1 MTHTVC
7 ETALVCA
14 RTGGLKQVMA
24 LFGQWQARRAG
35 GLAAGLV
42 TFGLVVTT
50 AVWAEASSSPPE
62 ADEVAR
68 FVGTASLDPA
78 RPGPVASPAVQPP
91 ASAVAAAPTI
101 SPTVTR
107 APLPVRPL
115 PRIVSR
121 PDGLYVSTTGAPF
134 VARGANYARLAENAA
149 GNVYHSTFEPGR
161 YDRARVTAFLDQIRH
176 DGYNTVRVFIDHGSG
191 GGDHGIGR
199 GIGTHDKVYGPYMDN
214 VAAFVLAAA
223 ARGVYTMPSLD
234 GFPVNSY
241 YWDMVGREGGGNAQN
256 MDGQNLSYMERG
268 RVLAKA
274 EYMAN
279 FVIALAA
286 RIGAARYTAILA
298 YESDNEAYF
307 ETNKAPFNKATGVV
321 VPFNGVTYD
330 MADPVQRQQA
340 ADASLAEYTIRL
352 KRKLAAVDP
361 NALLAMG
368 FFSYQAVHKQG
379 PDGFATRCE
388 SNCEGG
394 GKYWYPGRAGI
405 LSYWGAVDLLD
416 VHMYENHG
424 APVLNALEMQH
435 RKDPYIIGEFGAYK
449 KYYNHDLTRAAYA
462 MRDLQKEGCAL
473 GAKGY
478 LYFTWDTTEPLA
490 SLDQFFHMTDNN
502 GAING
507 VLAPI
512 IRPDPCR

>member
-1 MTHTVC
+1 
-7 ETALVCA
+7 
-14 RTGGLKQVMA
+14 MA
-24 LFGQWQARRAG
+24 LSGQRWVGRVSALTA
-35 GLAAGLV
+35 GLAA
-42 TFGLVVTT
+42 FGLVVAT
-50 AVWAEASSSPPE
+50 AVWAEASSSTPE

-68 FVGTASLDPA
+68 FVGTVPRDPA
-78 RPGPVASPAVQPP
+78 PRGP
-91 ASAVAAAPTI
+91 AAAPAARP
-101 SPTVTR
+101 SASAPAALPTVRPTPILVPR
-107 APLPVRPL
+107 PVRPL

-134 VARGANYARLAENAA
+134 VARGANYVRLAKNAA
-149 GNVYHSTFEPGR
+149 GNVFHSTFEPGR
-161 YDRARVTAFLDQIRH
+161 YDRAKVAAFLDQMRH

-223 ARGVYTMPSLD
+223 ARGIYTMPSVD

-241 YWDMVGREGGGNAQN
+241 YWDMVGGEGGGNPKN

-279 FVIALAA
+279 FATALAA
-286 RIGAARYTAILA
+286 RIGVAHRTAILA
-298 YESDNEAYF
+298 YESDNEAHF
-307 ETNKAPFNKATGVV
+307 ETHKAPFNKATGVV
-321 VPFNGVTYD
+321 TPFNGVTYD

-340 ADASLAEYTIRL
+340 ADASLAEYTIRV
-352 KRKLAAVDP
+352 KKSLAGVDP
-361 NALLAMG
+361 DALLAMG
-368 FFSYQAVHKQG
+368 FFSYQAVGKRG
-379 PDGFATRCE
+379 PDGFAIRCE
-388 SNCEGG
+388 STCEGG

-405 LSYWGAVDLLD
+405 LSHWGAVDLID

-424 APVLNALEMQH
+424 APVLDSLEMQH
-435 RKDPYIIGEFGAYK
+435 RKDPYIIGEFGALKAYPA
-449 KYYNHDLTRAAYA
+449 YNNDIFKAATA

-490 SLDQFFHMTDNN
+490 SLDQFFHMSDHN

-512 IRPDPCR
+512 VRPDPCR